1 MKKRHIHIVTEH
13 EAAAFRVF
21 WGRLGMQAAIMESQ
35 GYNGKQINRYLAEV
49 CTSLSKKGLNEGM
62 FDELGGTV
70 EWLSNNGMFQGLQK
84 MAAEAIAVPLAAT
97 LGIPTDGFVYKLFV
111 NFLENLDVATFK
123 KVLGGDY
130 CKPLAVKF
138 AGALQE
144 SIVETIVQQM
154 NIGQGLFGGAVREGL
169 QASFVEGGPF
179 VEAFAKGLCNFD
191 FKSILPGMGDEK
203 DIAAKAATAQGTQ
216 VPPEAKAELAK
227 AAAPATKTAGAA
239 ADPTAPAK

>member
-1 MKKRHIHIVTEH
+1 MKKRHVHIITEN
-13 EAAAFRVF
+13 ETAAFRVF

-35 GYNGKQINRYLAEV
+35 GYSAKQINRYLAEV
-49 CTSLSKKGLNEGM
+49 CTSLSKKGLNEGV

-123 KVLGGDY
+123 QVLVGDY
-130 CKPLAVKF
+130 CKPLAIKF

-144 SIVETIVQQM
+144 SIVETVAQQM

-179 VEAFAKGLCNFD
+179 VEAFAKGMCTFD

-203 DIAAKAATAQGTQ
+203 DLAAKAATAQGTA
-216 VPPEAKAELAK
+216 VPPAAAAELAK
-227 AAAPATKTAGAA
+227 AAAPKQAA